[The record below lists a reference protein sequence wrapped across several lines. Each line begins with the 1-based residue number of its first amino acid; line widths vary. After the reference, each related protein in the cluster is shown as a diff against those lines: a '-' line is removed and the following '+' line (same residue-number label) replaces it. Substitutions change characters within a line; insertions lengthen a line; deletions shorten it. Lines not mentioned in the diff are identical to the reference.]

1 MVKGYS
7 ENTVKI
13 LDLANYLALMKHLT
27 EMLHGL
33 VPPLMCVLPT
43 CAQYSMMTKMI
54 KAN

>member
-13 LDLANYLALMKHLT
+13 LLDLANYLALMKHLT

-33 VPPLMCVLPT
+33 KGLKQT
-43 CAQYSMMTKMI
+43 NKKNKCAAT
-54 KAN
+54 ND